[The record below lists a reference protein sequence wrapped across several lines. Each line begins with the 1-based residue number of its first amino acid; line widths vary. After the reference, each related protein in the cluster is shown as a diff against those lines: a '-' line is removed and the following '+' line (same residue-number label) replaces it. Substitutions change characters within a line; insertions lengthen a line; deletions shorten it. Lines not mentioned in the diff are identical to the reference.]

1 MAAPASPAAP
11 ASRWLAPAFVAA
23 VAFIAY
29 HNSLAGPFIF
39 DDLDSIVG
47 NVRIRHLWPLASV
60 VAGTARPLVA
70 LSFAVNYALGGL
82 DVHGY
87 HALNLSIH
95 ALAAL
100 TLFAI
105 LRRTFAG
112 PRLGA
117 RYAGAADGLAL
128 AAAMLWAAHPLNTQ
142 AVTYVVQRSESLA
155 SLLYLVTLYAVI
167 RGAASAR
174 HARPWYAV
182 AAAACAVGAAAK
194 PLVVSAPL
202 VVLLYDRLFL
212 AESFGAALRRRGALY
227 AALAASW
234 LVAIGLAIAA
244 PDTAAGF
251 RLETATPLA
260 YAATQ
265 PGVVCHYLKLAFWP
279 DPLVL
284 DYGWPL
290 AKSAGEIL
298 APGLVLAT
306 IAAVTLRESLRL
318 RALGFLGLWFLLVLA
333 PSSSLFPIND
343 PAFEH
348 RMYLPLV
355 APIVL
360 VVVGGYEI
368 LVLRLGLRRA
378 AAALAILAVIASC
391 ALTIRR
397 NRDYR
402 SEIAIWSDVVAKRP
416 SSPRGNMN
424 LGRALL
430 RVHEAAGATP
440 HLENAV
446 RLAPRY
452 PEARNNLGAAL
463 AEQGRLEDATAEFR
477 AALAL
482 VPSMTDARA
491 NLERALLRQARYEE
505 ARAQCD
511 VLVREQPGDQE
522 LHADLGTALVG
533 LGRQAEAVAAYEQAL
548 RLGPGSAQIHNN
560 LGIALVRLGRNE
572 DAVAHFREALRLQ
585 PDFTPAR
592 QNLER
597 AQRRGG

>member
-1 MAAPASPAAP
+1 M
-11 ASRWLAPAFVAA
+11 
-23 VAFIAY
+23 
-29 HNSLAGPFIF
+29 
-39 DDLDSIVG
+39 
-47 NVRIRHLWPLASV
+47 
-60 VAGTARPLVA
+60 
-70 LSFAVNYALGGL
+70 
-82 DVHGY
+82 
-87 HALNLSIH
+87 
-95 ALAAL
+95 
-100 TLFAI
+100 
-105 LRRTFAG
+105 
-112 PRLGA
+112 
-117 RYAGAADGLAL
+117 
-128 AAAMLWAAHPLNTQ
+128 
-142 AVTYVVQRSESLA
+142 
-155 SLLYLVTLYAVI
+155 
-167 RGAASAR
+167 
-174 HARPWYAV
+174 
-182 AAAACAVGAAAK
+182 
-194 PLVVSAPL
+194 
-202 VVLLYDRLFL
+202 
-212 AESFGAALRRRGALY
+212 
-227 AALAASW
+227 
-234 LVAIGLAIAA
+234 
-244 PDTAAGF
+244 
-251 RLETATPLA
+251 
-260 YAATQ
+260 
-265 PGVVCHYLKLAFWP
+265 
-279 DPLVL
+279 L

-378 AAALAILAVIASC
+378 AAALAILAVIASS

-430 RVHEAAGATP
+430 RVHEAAGAMP

-446 RLAPRY
+446 RMAPRY

-463 AEQGRLEDATAEFR
+463 AEQGRLDDAMAEFR
-477 AALAL
+477 AALGL
-482 VPSMTDARA
+482 VPSMTDARV

-560 LGIALVRLGRNE
+560 LGIALVRLGRNDE
-572 DAVAHFREALRLQ
+572 AVAHFREALRLQ